1 MKKIQYILFI
11 TTLFLFGNI
20 AVNAGICDDVTINEF
35 KNKADNLKIT
45 YELDETYVDSNGV
58 HQNGIYKISVTGLE
72 KFISVKFYDLNI
84 EETYSKENQGNI
96 TLNGVESGIKKVGIY
111 YTRCADKLLKIVT
124 LNIPIYNKYADREEC
139 KGITDLDVCDET
151 YEYELNES
159 TFQYKLKKYNEKK
172 QEELEEE
179 EKNKESKVS
188 IVFNNIVEFLK
199 DYYLYIVISIVVIVA
214 VTGYFVLRKRRYTLE

>member
-20 AVNAGICDDVTINEF
+20 AVNAGICDDDYLESYKQHAN
-35 KNKADNLKIT
+35 NLKIT
-45 YELDETYVDSNGV
+45 YELDEEYVDSNGV

-72 KFISVKFYDLNI
+72 KYTSIRIKELDKKVS
-84 EETYSKENQGNI
+84 YSKENQGNV
-96 TLNGVESGIKKVGIY
+96 TLTGIESGIKKVSIY
-111 YTRCADKLLKIVT
+111 FDNCDILLRLVT